1 LARKFYQ
8 SKIRYFTLFAENE
21 GIRAKEELYNIQLAM
36 ILSAF
41 LCVFIGVYPRAL
53 FSLLPYHTVHYHPYA
68 PSHVVGIFQLFPLAG

>member
-1 LARKFYQ
+1 
-8 SKIRYFTLFAENE
+8 
-21 GIRAKEELYNIQLAM
+21 M